1 MLLWHSVICIAVYF
15 LIPQSLV
22 SCSVYD
28 SFADSEHERVEFVLP
43 QWPDELPELLYWQV
57 EMLSAKG
64 KVVQNLEAASGKSS
78 FVYKVGR
85 NELLSVCAAPVTA
98 AGSGLSGQV
107 CFFKCAGTIYPAG
120 CKELKRR
127 KSRAELT
134 WCGGY
139 AASLLQTL
147 IKGSDDFG
155 TESTDTYLASFNWE
169 RLLSVLETRSQ
180 EESSVFFNPWLLD
193 TQSVLEGIAYH
204 SFNANK
210 LKMTGVFNAPMEF
223 KLFSSYVPENVRC
236 LAVETLGNVTLRKK
250 QATLFALSGSQ
261 GLIIYGSSEK
271 NISLEVISM
280 PIF

>member
-1 MLLWHSVICIAVYF
+1 MSKK
-15 LIPQSLV
+15 V
-22 SCSVYD
+22 S
-28 SFADSEHERVEFVLP
+28 
-43 QWPDELPELLYWQV
+43 
-57 EMLSAKG
+57 G
-64 KVVQNLEAASGKSS
+64 
-78 FVYKVGR
+78 
-85 NELLSVCAAPVTA
+85 
-98 AGSGLSGQV
+98 
-107 CFFKCAGTIYPAG
+107 I
-120 CKELKRR
+120 
-127 KSRAELT
+127 
-134 WCGGY
+134 
-139 AASLLQTL
+139 LQTL

-155 TESTDTYLASFNWE
+155 TESKDTYLASFNWE